1 MWPACLMAN
10 KPRFRI
16 HGKIT
21 KTKAKGGQMAKKIW
35 IVYKAETMSA
45 PGWEERQL
53 MPRGGLTDILWEN
66 WSNSG
71 AIF

>member
-1 MWPACLMAN
+1 M
-10 KPRFRI
+10 
-16 HGKIT
+16 T
-21 KTKAKGGQMAKKIW
+21 KKIW